1 MSKTLV
7 FIVGMG
13 VGAVVVTVLEIG
25 VVLALDWMC
34 SRDLM
39 RD

>member
-1 MSKTLV
+1 MSKTMV
-7 FIVGMG
+7 FIIGMG

-25 VVLALDWMC
+25 VILALDWMS

>member
-1 MSKTLV
+1 MSKTMV
-7 FIVGMG
+7 FIIGMG
-13 VGAVVVTVLEIG
+13 VGAVVVNVLEIG